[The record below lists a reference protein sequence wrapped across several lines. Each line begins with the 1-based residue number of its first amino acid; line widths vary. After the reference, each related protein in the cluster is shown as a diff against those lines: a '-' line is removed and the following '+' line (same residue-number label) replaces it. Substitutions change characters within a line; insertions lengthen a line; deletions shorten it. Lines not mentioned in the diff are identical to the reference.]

1 MGLSQTYLKSQ
12 SRIRANKAQFH
23 PNTFVLY
30 TNALDKNIEIGTATQ
45 KDKNIETARAQFYA
59 TRPKLTDYDK
69 AVLALKSDLKNKG
82 YKLSDK
88 QLDALMGTG
97 AKVPKRKEEL
107 TLTLGSRSARRVSPH
122 SSTSSTS
129 SSSLKLGY

>member
-23 PNTFVLY
+23 YGPHTERVGDEWHY
-30 TNALDKNIEIGTATQ
+30 RAPTQQEIEI
-45 KDKNIETARAQFYA
+45 ARAQFNA

-69 AVLALKSDLKNKG
+69 TVLALKSDLKNKG
-82 YKLSDK
+82 YNLSDK